1 MKKITISIIFLLV
14 SIMLFAQSNRS
25 NLRENISKYTQLLYL
40 IDTYYLDTVK
50 MEKLVDEAI
59 FSTIKE
65 LDPHSAYI
73 TKEDVKAMSEPL
85 EGEFEGIGI
94 EFAIIND
101 TLTVQ
106 ATISGGPSETVGL
119 LAGDKILAVD
129 NEEIAGKSITNDK
142 VFKLLR
148 GAKGTKVALD
158 VLREGANLE
167 FVVVRDKIPLYSVD
181 AAYFIQG
188 GIYYIKLSRF
198 AMSSGEEIA
207 KALLS
212 AEKPIQG
219 VVLDL
224 RGNAGGYLHTAI
236 EIADQFLK
244 KDQLIV
250 YTEGRN
256 IYPLRESATG
266 KGFYQDNPL
275 VVLIDENSASSSEIV
290 AGAIQDWD
298 RGILIGRRSFGKGLV
313 QRQMELP
320 DGSMVRLT
328 VARYHTP
335 SDRVIQMPYQK
346 GDAKDYYLN
355 HYKRYENGEMYSRD
369 SIHFADSLKYKTL
382 DKGRVVYGGGGIMPD
397 IFVPSDTTSF
407 SDFYANLLRKGVII
421 SFINDYADKNRKNL
435 STNYVN
441 IDKFVAK
448 FEISDKMFISMIEYA
463 KTKGIEPKG
472 GEIEKSKSDMKLYMK
487 ALLSRHIFDSDTY
500 YKVMNS
506 DKNDMLNKAIDVINN
521 WDKYSKEI
529 YD

>member
-1 MKKITISIIFLLV
+1 M
-14 SIMLFAQSNRS
+14 
-25 NLRENISKYTQLLYL
+25 
-40 IDTYYLDTVK
+40 
-50 MEKLVDEAI
+50 
-59 FSTIKE
+59 
-65 LDPHSAYI
+65 
-73 TKEDVKAMSEPL
+73 
-85 EGEFEGIGI
+85 
-94 EFAIIND
+94 
-101 TLTVQ
+101 
-106 ATISGGPSETVGL
+106 
-119 LAGDKILAVD
+119 
-129 NEEIAGKSITNDK
+129 
-142 VFKLLR
+142 
-148 GAKGTKVALD
+148 
-158 VLREGANLE
+158 
-167 FVVVRDKIPLYSVD
+167 
-181 AAYFIQG
+181 
-188 GIYYIKLSRF
+188 
-198 AMSSGEEIA
+198 
-207 KALLS
+207 
-212 AEKPIQG
+212 
-219 VVLDL
+219 
-224 RGNAGGYLHTAI
+224 
-236 EIADQFLK
+236 
-244 KDQLIV
+244 
-250 YTEGRN
+250 
-256 IYPLRESATG
+256 
-266 KGFYQDNPL
+266 
-275 VVLIDENSASSSEIV
+275 IDENSASSSEIV

-335 SDRVIQMPYQK
+335 SGRVIQMPYQK